1 LIGARGAEV
10 TEMTSTDVNEK
21 RVRIHIDQRPY
32 HSPNPTTG
40 TALYELAQIGPEL
53 QLYQEVG
60 GDREDKLVPRGHPE
74 VHLHEDEHFHSAPA
88 KPDVTIYVNT
98 DPFPWDRPKITYEE
112 VVKLAFPDGPFGGD
126 VRYSVMW
133 TKPDGQEGALRIG
146 QSVTVVNDMT
156 FDVRNADKS

>member
-1 LIGARGAEV
+1 
-10 TEMTSTDVNEK
+10 MSSTDMNER
-21 RVRIHIDQRPY
+21 RVRIHVDQRPY

-40 TALYELAQIGPEL
+40 IALYELAHIGPEF
-53 QLYQEVG
+53 QLYKEVG
-60 GDREDKLVPRGHPE
+60 GDREDQLVPRDNHE
-74 VHLHEDEHFHSAPA
+74 LHLHEDEHFHSAPA

-112 VVKLAFPDGPFGGD
+112 VVKLAFPNGPFGGD

>member
-1 LIGARGAEV
+1 
-10 TEMTSTDVNEK
+10 MTSTDVNEK

-32 HSPNPTTG
+32 HSLSPTTG
-40 TALYELAQIGPEL
+40 AALYELAHIGPEL
-53 QLYQEVG
+53 QLYKEVE
-60 GDREDKLVPRGHPE
+60 GDREDQLVRRDDQK

-98 DPFPWDRPKITYEE
+98 EPFKCDPPRITYEE
-112 VVKLAFPDGPFGGD
+112 VVKLAFPNGPLGGD

-146 QSVTVVNDMT
+146 QNVVVVNEM
-156 FDVRNADKS
+156 